1 MDMNGAIYD
10 VFAETSAKAGNI
22 HDGNYTYIG
31 DDGLRRCK
39 VCGKKL
45 ETILHFNSPALK
57 HMDGMKVSCICLCD
71 KEKIKKAHKEMQMLA
86 KQSEAPVIRAECFK
100 SKAMQDMIFDKDDS
114 PKTKTSALV
123 RRYVNNF
130 EKIKLSVN
138 DDRVKKWLFIYGGF
152 GTGKSF
158 YAACIAN
165 AIIDKGYTAKMGTGA
180 DFEAELFA
188 AQDKTAVYK
197 KLLDYDLL
205 ILDDFASERKSD
217 YMYEVLYN
225 IINDRYNARKPMIF
239 TSNMTTEETINPT
252 DPRIIRIMSRVW
264 DIGHPVEMIG
274 QDRRKAGT
282 AWK

>member
-10 VFAETSAKAGNI
+10 VFAETSAKAAGIHEGNL
-22 HDGNYTYIG
+22 TYIG

-57 HMDGMKVSCICLCD
+57 SMDGMKVNCICICD
-71 KEKIKKAHKEMQMLA
+71 KARREKIEKEMQMLA
-86 KQSEAPVIRAECFK
+86 KKSDAPIVRAECFK
-100 SKAMQDMIFDKDDS
+100 SKAMHDMIFKNDDS
-114 PKTKTSALV
+114 PNSEAGSTTRGYV
-123 RRYVNNF
+123 RSFNNN
-130 EKIKLSVN
+130 S
-138 DDRVKKWLFIYGGF
+138 KWLFIYGTY

-165 AIIDKGYTAKMGTGA
+165 ALIDKGYTVRMGTGA
-180 DFEAELFA
+180 DYEAEIFA
-188 AQDKTAVYK
+188 AQDKAAAYQ

-217 YMYEVLYN
+217 YMFEVIYN
-225 IINDRYNARKPMIF
+225 IINDRYNAKKPIVF
-239 TSNMTTEETINPT
+239 TSNMTTEKTGNPT
-252 DPRIIRIMSRVW
+252 DPRIRRIMSRIW
-264 DIGHPVEMIG
+264 ERGYPVEMVG
-274 QDRRKAGT
+274 QDRRKANT

>member
-1 MDMNGAIYD
+1 MDVNGAIYD

-57 HMDGMKVSCICLCD
+57 HMDGMKVNCICLCD
-71 KEKIKKAHKEMQMLA
+71 KEKIEKAHKEMQTLE
-86 KQSEAPVIRAECFK
+86 KQSESPLRRAECFK
-100 SKAMQDMIFDKDDS
+100 SKEMQEMTLAKDDNKNPTVS
-114 PKTKTSALV
+114 KAIKTYINGYSMNVLRGKA
-123 RRYVNNF
+123 
-130 EKIKLSVN
+130 KG
-138 DDRVKKWLFIYGGF
+138 LFIYGTY

-158 YAACIAN
+158 FAACIAN
-165 AIIDKGYTAKMGTGA
+165 AMIDKGYSVRMGTGA
-180 DFEAELFA
+180 DFEAEIFG
-188 AQDKTAVYK
+188 AQDKAAAYQK
-197 KLLDYDLL
+197 FLDYDLL

-225 IINDRYNARKPMIF
+225 IVNDRYNARKTMIF
-239 TSNMTTEETINPT
+239 TSNMTTEETVNPKE
-252 DPRIIRIMSRVW
+252 PRIQRIMSRIW
-264 DIGHPVEMIG
+264 EMTTPVELTG

>member
-10 VFAETSAKAGNI
+10 VFAETSAKAAGIHEGNL
-22 HDGNYTYIG
+22 TYIG

-57 HMDGMKVSCICLCD
+57 HMDGMKVNCICICD
-71 KEKIKKAHKEMQMLA
+71 KAQREKVEKEMQMLA
-86 KQSEAPVIRAECFK
+86 KKSDAPIMRAECFK
-100 SKAMQDMIFDKDDS
+100 SKAMHDMVFKNDDS
-114 PKTKTSALV
+114 PNSEAGSTTRGYV
-123 RRYVNNF
+123 RSFNNN
-130 EKIKLSVN
+130 S
-138 DDRVKKWLFIYGGF
+138 KWLFIYGTY

-165 AIIDKGYTAKMGTGA
+165 ALIDKGYTVRMGTGA
-180 DFEAELFA
+180 DYEAEIFA
-188 AQDKTAVYK
+188 AQDKAAAYQ

-217 YMYEVLYN
+217 YMFEVLYN
-225 IINDRYNARKPMIF
+225 IINDRYNAKKPIVF
-239 TSNMTTEETINPT
+239 TSNMTTEETGNPT
-252 DPRIIRIMSRVW
+252 DPRIRRIMSRIW
-264 DIGHPVEMIG
+264 ERGYPVEMVG

>member
-10 VFAETSAKAGNI
+10 VFSETSTKAAGI
-22 HDGNYTYIG
+22 HEGDLTYVG

-57 HMDGMKVSCICLCD
+57 HMDGMKVNCICLCD
-71 KEKIKKAHKEMQMLA
+71 KEKIEKAHKEMQMLA
-86 KQSEAPVIRAECFK
+86 KKSDAPIIRAECFK
-100 SKAMQDMIFDKDDS
+100 SKAMHDMTFRKDDS
-114 PKTKTSALV
+114 PNSEAGTMAKSYV
-123 RRYVNNF
+123 RSFSNN
-130 EKIKLSVN
+130 S
-138 DDRVKKWLFIYGGF
+138 KWLFIYGTY

-165 AIIDKGYTAKMGTGA
+165 ALIDKGYSVRMGTGA
-180 DFEAELFA
+180 DYEAEIFA
-188 AQDKTAVYK
+188 AQDKAAAYQ

-217 YMYEVLYN
+217 YMFEVLYN
-225 IINDRYNARKPMIF
+225 IINDRYNAKKPIVF
-239 TSNMTTEETINPT
+239 TSNMTTEETGNPT
-252 DPRIIRIMSRVW
+252 DPRIRRIMSRIW
-264 DIGHPVEMIG
+264 ERGYPVEMTG
-274 QDRRKAGT
+274 QDRRKANT

>member
-10 VFAETSAKAGNI
+10 VFAETSAKAAGIHEGNL
-22 HDGNYTYIG
+22 TYIG

-57 HMDGMKVSCICLCD
+57 HMDGMKVNCICICD
-71 KEKIKKAHKEMQMLA
+71 KARREKIEKEMQMLA
-86 KQSEAPVIRAECFK
+86 KKSDAPIMRAECFK
-100 SKAMQDMIFDKDDS
+100 SKAMHDMIFKNDDS
-114 PKTKTSALV
+114 PNSEAGSTTRGYV
-123 RRYVNNF
+123 RSFNNN
-130 EKIKLSVN
+130 S
-138 DDRVKKWLFIYGGF
+138 KWLFIYGTY

-165 AIIDKGYTAKMGTGA
+165 ALIDKGYSVRMGTGA
-180 DFEAELFA
+180 DYEAEIFA
-188 AQDKTAVYK
+188 AQDKAAAYQ

-217 YMYEVLYN
+217 YMFEVLYN
-225 IINDRYNARKPMIF
+225 IINDRYNAKKPIVF
-239 TSNMTTEETINPT
+239 TSNMTTEETGNPT
-252 DPRIIRIMSRVW
+252 DPRIRRIMSRIW
-264 DIGHPVEMIG
+264 ERGYPVEMVG
-274 QDRRKAGT
+274 QDRRKANT

>member
-1 MDMNGAIYD
+1 MDVNGAIYD

-22 HDGNYTYIG
+22 HEGNYTYIG

-57 HMDGMKVSCICLCD
+57 HMDGMKVNCS
-71 KEKIKKAHKEMQMLA
+71 
-86 KQSEAPVIRAECFK
+86 AECFK
-100 SKAMQDMIFDKDDS
+100 SKEMQEMTFDKDDS
-114 PKTKTSALV
+114 ASTKASRTV
-123 RRYVNNF
+123 RKYANDYETGVLLG
-130 EKIKLSVN
+130 KI
-138 DDRVKKWLFIYGGF
+138 KWLFIYGGF

-165 AIIDKGYTAKMGTGA
+165 ALIDKGYTVKMGTGA
-180 DFEAELFA
+180 DFEAEIFG
-188 AQDKTAVYK
+188 AQDKAAAYQ

-217 YMYEVLYN
+217 YMLEVLYN
-225 IINDRYNARKPMIF
+225 IANDRYNARKPMIF
-239 TSNMTTEETINPT
+239 TSNMTTEETVNPT
-252 DPRIIRIMSRVW
+252 DPRIRRIMSRVW
-264 DIGHPVEMIG
+264 EIGFPIELDG
-274 QDRRKAGT
+274 QDRRKANT